1 AALKGRLGATVIELA
16 FADAAA
22 SEKAQGL
29 LSPLVPGGAEREGL
43 DVRLTAN
50 EGARVLMAALR
61 RLDGDGLVPQGV
73 SVREPSLDDVFLRLT
88 GHHAEGAAPSATDGA
103 RIAR

>member
-1 AALKGRLGATVIELA
+1 LGATVIELA

-22 SEKAQGL
+22 SEKAQAL

-50 EGARVLMAALR
+50 EGARVLMEALR
-61 RLDGDGLVPQGV
+61 RLDGQRLVPQGV

-88 GHHAEGAAPSATDGA
+88 GHHAEVAVSSAADGS
-103 RIAR
+103 RSVR